1 MLVTNRFIVTVTV
14 TALLV
19 VLVGLFLGSFLQVQE
34 SSALFLVGTG
44 LPTIYVWTMT
54 LLFMPTR
61 GYKER
66 IARNGGTFDYL
77 APPAATDAQAAGPGG
92 SAPTAAAAADS
103 VPQWGLRA
111 MPPPPPLPSRT
122 LQQQQQQSQPPP
134 PPQQQ
139 QQQQQQQQPY
149 SDEAPEDLADA
160 DEIEVVTAPAQR

>member
-103 VPQWGLRA
+103 VPQWGSRA
-111 MPPPPPLPSRT
+111 MPPPPPLPSRN
-122 LQQQQQQSQPPP
+122 LQQQQSQPPP
-134 PPQQQ
+134 PQQQ
-139 QQQQQQQQPY
+139 LQQQPY